1 MKYNAVI
8 FDLDGT
14 LLDTIDDL
22 ADSVNAV
29 LERLSLPVHD
39 TESYKYFVG
48 TGLMNL
54 VRKALPE
61 EFRTE
66 DKIREYT
73 DAAAKEYELRWD
85 KKTRPY
91 EGIIDMLNALYG
103 MGVKMSVLSNK
114 PHEFTLKVVAK
125 FLPVNCFEY
134 IFGDRK
140 GVPKKPDPA
149 GALEISRLLDI
160 PSERFLYVG
169 DSGTDMIT
177 AVSAGMYPVGVKWGF
192 RKQDELIQAGAKTI
206 LENPREL
213 LTFFVK

>member
-1 MKYNAVI
+1 MKYKAVI

-22 ADSVNAV
+22 ADSMNAA
-29 LERLSLPVHD
+29 LKRASLPVHD
-39 TESYKYFVG
+39 TDSYRYFVG
-48 TGLMNL
+48 TGIRNL

-61 EFRTE
+61 ELRT
-66 DKIREYT
+66 DDNIKRYA
-73 DAAAKEYELRWD
+73 DAMAKEYGARWD

-91 EGIIDMLNALYG
+91 DGIIDMINALSG
-103 MGVKMSVLSNK
+103 AGARMAVLSNK
-114 PHEFTLKVVAK
+114 PHQFTLKVVEK
-125 FLPVNCFEY
+125 FLPAGCFEY
-134 IFGDRK
+134 VFGDRE

-149 GALEISRLLDI
+149 GALEISGLMKI
-160 PSERFLYVG
+160 PPEYFLYVG
-169 DSGTDMIT
+169 DSDTDMLT

-192 RKQDELIQAGAKTI
+192 RKPDELIRAGAKTI